1 MPLTRPLRNSP
12 GTNGLQPLGRSEVG
26 GEMAER
32 ALMEPGL
39 VPGKS
44 PTALGVG
51 TGVKTWVGTGWT

>member
-1 MPLTRPLRNSP
+1 
-12 GTNGLQPLGRSEVG
+12 
-26 GEMAER
+26 MAER